1 MERNAYQPKRGSKT
15 SVEVLSSMR
24 TRVVGGGHTHPRHPC
39 CVNRYLLLTVYV
51 ENKLNRVWYDRL
63 TMATTTLQSSL
74 LAAALTVA
82 EQNKPALLKALAS
95 QNVTIEN
102 LLVEGINAEVKNPLL
117 RKILVSLAPEIL
129 KALPGIE
136 AAAFASLE
144 SLVKGE
150 IAQA

>member
-1 MERNAYQPKRGSKT
+1 
-15 SVEVLSSMR
+15 
-24 TRVVGGGHTHPRHPC
+24 
-39 CVNRYLLLTVYV
+39 
-51 ENKLNRVWYDRL
+51 
-63 TMATTTLQSSL
+63 MATTTLQSSL

-129 KALPGIE
+129 KSLPNIE

-144 SLVKGE
+144 SLVKSE
-150 IAQA
+150 IA